1 MKAKDKFNHDSS
13 LYTWLCAI
21 ARNLWA
27 DHCKKIKKEI
37 STDALET
44 DALERMLGASES
56 SIEQE
61 LSDKDSAY
69 EIHLILHSI
78 PEPYKEV
85 FSLRVFG
92 QLPLKD
98 IASIFGKTESW
109 ARVTYYRARKM
120 ITEKIRKDDS
130 NDRTKQTEM

>member
-85 FSLRVFG
+85 FMLRVFG
-92 QLPLKD
+92 ELGFRQIGDL
-98 IASIFGKTESW
+98 FGKTENW
-109 ARVTYYRARKM
+109 AAVTFHRAKLKIM
-120 ITEKIRKDDS
+120 EKLEESR
-130 NDRTKQTEM
+130 